1 MTATPVIFPLEGRK
15 IWVAGHRGMVGSAV
29 VRALAGRGIGTV
41 TPDQRIDLRR
51 QADVEDW
58 MSAAR
63 PDVVVLAAAKVGG
76 ILANS
81 SEPVDFLYDN
91 LMIASNVMA
100 AAANIGVAK
109 LAFLGSSC
117 IYPKFAEQPIRE
129 DALLT
134 GTLEPTNEAYAIAK
148 IAGLK
153 LAEAYRKQEGC
164 DFISLM
170 PTNLYGP
177 NDNFDLAGS
186 HVLPALIRKIHEA
199 KTLNSPNVTL
209 WGTGTPRREFLHVD
223 NLADATLFLL
233 ERYSQAGHIN
243 VGTGTDVTITE
254 LATTL
259 ADVIGWR
266 GEFNYDASK
275 PDGTPR
281 KRLDVSRLTA
291 LGWSPSIS
299 LRDGLCSTYRWF
311 LEQDGHIRGAA

>member
-1 MTATPVIFPLEGRK
+1 MTASPVIFPLEGRK
-15 IWVAGHRGMVGSAV
+15 IWVAGHHGMVGSAV
-29 VRALAGRGIGTV
+29 VRALDGRGIGTL
-41 TPDQRIDLRR
+41 TPDRRIDLRR
-51 QADVEDW
+51 QADVESW
-58 MSAAR
+58 MNAAR

-100 AAANIGVAK
+100 AAANIGVTK

-153 LAEAYRKQEGC
+153 LAAAFRKQKGC

-186 HVLPALIRKIHEA
+186 HVLPALMRKIHEA
-199 KTLNSPNVTL
+199 KTLNSANVTL
-209 WGTGTPRREFLHVD
+209 WGSGTPRREFLHVD

-233 ERYSQAGHIN
+233 ERYSQTDHIN
-243 VGTGTDVTITE
+243 IGTGTDVTIDE
-254 LATTL
+254 LATTSS
-259 ADVIGWR
+259 AGV
-266 GEFNYDASK
+266 ASSTTML
-275 PDGTPR
+275 PNQMERRVNVLMFRASPR
-281 KRLDVSRLTA
+281 SAGRHRPRCAMVCAA
-291 LGWSPSIS
+291 LMTGS
-299 LRDGLCSTYRWF
+299 
-311 LEQDGHIRGAA
+311 